1 MKTLALVVL
10 CLIDVFPSCGKRP
23 RPVPTVAIT
32 PGTPEK
38 PRDVDIKV
46 SNLGYTPP
54 SVSGRPGE
62 TLRLVFHYEPS
73 AGECG
78 REVSLP
84 KDNVRVTLTDKQPV
98 AVTTKLPATPGEV
111 EWSCGMNMLHGKIV
125 VE

>member
-1 MKTLALVVL
+1 MRELALVVL

-23 RPVPTVAIT
+23 RPLPPIVA
-32 PGTPEK
+32 GTPDK
-38 PRDVDIKV
+38 PRDVFIRV
-46 SNLGYTPP
+46 SNLGYTP
-54 SVSGRPGE
+54 SQVSGRPGE
-62 TLRLVFHYEPS
+62 TLRLNFQYEAS

-78 REVSLP
+78 REVALP

-111 EWSCGMNMLHGKIV
+111 AWSCGMDMLRGKIV

>member
-1 MKTLALVVL
+1 MRTLALVVL

-23 RPVPTVAIT
+23 RPLPPQVVA
-32 PGTPEK
+32 GTPEK

-46 SNLGYTPP
+46 SNLGYTP
-54 SVSGRPGE
+54 SQVSGRPGE
-62 TLRLVFHYEPS
+62 TLRLIFHYEPS

-84 KDNVRVTLTDKQPV
+84 RDNVRVTLTDNAP
-98 AVTTKLPATPGEV
+98 AFVTTKLPAAGEV

-125 VE
+125 VAQ